1 MEEAF
6 PGQWE
11 HGVRGI
17 RVPQAAG
24 DIRTAHR
31 QCVSFTPHYKP
42 PLTSQPS
49 EKNTIQLNNAL
60 KDATLIKM
68 S

>member
-1 MEEAF
+1 MSVCWKNLIIGAERKPE
-6 PGQWE
+6 
-11 HGVRGI
+11 V
-17 RVPQAAG
+17 
-24 DIRTAHR
+24 
-31 QCVSFTPHYKP
+31 P